1 MNLKLDYKKTI
12 KVGFAFAII
21 QCFWVVYDY
30 VIPLLIDNAFG
41 LSNAMRGLIMG
52 LDNLLA
58 LFMLPLFGKI
68 SDSCKSKYGRR
79 TPFIV
84 LGTLAAI
91 VLMIFIPVTTASQLK
106 EANVIRNDLETRFV
120 EDAAFRQ
127 EKLGEFYDKAESG
140 DHEYISSIIFNDIK
154 NHDINREDFIKLHS
168 ADNNDY
174 EALRKS
180 IISALNIKDKVNKNG
195 EITKKASVKKDNAEA
210 LEKCK
215 TDPVFKE
222 EYEKYRNE
230 TDVVIPYYS
239 RFAEESVERYINDQV
254 YNQVTKQHIVRL
266 VFFILILFLV
276 LVAMGTYRS
285 PAVALM
291 PDVTPKPLRSQANAI
306 INLAGGVGGAI
317 ATITYM
323 VGFLINENGYVG
335 IYIANALSMGI
346 LLLCFIKLVNE
357 PKMVDECRRIC
368 EEYGITDEDDEA
380 VDLREQEAED
390 GVTADKAADEA
401 VLSTEKQKLK
411 KAKTISF
418 LLILASIFMWF
429 MGYNAV
435 SSNLSIYI
443 VNVLGCTPFIGT
455 VVSAASMAVSAVAFI
470 PVGMLAVKIG
480 RKKSIMLGLLFATV
494 SFVCVFL
501 FIKPQWG
508 ISVKA
513 IMFALFYLIAGFGL
527 IVVNVNTFP
536 MVVELSAAK
545 DVGKYT
551 GYYYMATMSAQA
563 ITPYIG
569 GLFMDHLSNR
579 SLFAYSAVCV
589 IISIVLMA
597 LVKHGDSKPLPKKKV
612 YEMMEDVD

>member
-127 EKLGEFYDKAESG
+127 EKLTEFYDDAESG
-140 DHEYISSIIFNDIK
+140 ENKYISKIVFDELSGK
-154 NHDINREDFIKLHS
+154 
-168 ADNNDY
+168 
-174 EALRKS
+174 
-180 IISALNIKDKVNKNG
+180 IS
-195 EITKKASVKKDNAEA
+195 
-210 LEKCK
+210 
-215 TDPVFKE
+215 KE
-222 EYEKYRNE
+222 EFVNLT
-230 TDVVIPYYS
+230 TDDEAGYFN
-239 RFAEESVERYINDQV
+239 RFAKDGMNRYINDQV
-254 YNQVTKQHIVRL
+254 YNQVTKQHSVRL
-266 VFFILILFLV
+266 VFFILVLFLV

-401 VLSTEKQKLK
+401 VLSAEKQKLK
-411 KAKTISF
+411 KSKTISF

-513 IMFALFYLIAGFGL
+513 IMFALFYLVAGFGL

-536 MVVELSAAK
+536 MVVELSSAK

>member
-127 EKLGEFYDKAESG
+127 EKLTEFYDDAESG
-140 DHEYISSIIFNDIK
+140 ENKYISKIVFDELSGK
-154 NHDINREDFIKLHS
+154 
-168 ADNNDY
+168 
-174 EALRKS
+174 
-180 IISALNIKDKVNKNG
+180 IS
-195 EITKKASVKKDNAEA
+195 
-210 LEKCK
+210 
-215 TDPVFKE
+215 KE
-222 EYEKYRNE
+222 EFVNLT
-230 TDVVIPYYS
+230 TDDEAGYFN
-239 RFAEESVERYINDQV
+239 RFAKDGMNRYINDQV
-254 YNQVTKQHIVRL
+254 YNQVTKQHSVRL
-266 VFFILILFLV
+266 VFFILVLFLV

-380 VDLREQEAED
+380 VDLKEQEAED
-390 GVTADKAADEA
+390 GVTADKAVDEA
-401 VLSTEKQKLK
+401 VLSAEKQKLK
-411 KAKTISF
+411 KSKTISF

-508 ISVKA
+508 TSVKA

-536 MVVELSAAK
+536 MVVELSSAK

>member
-1 MNLKLDYKKTI
+1 MDLKLDYKKTI

-68 SDSCKSKYGRR
+68 SDNCKSKYGRR

-127 EKLGEFYDKAESG
+127 EKLTEFYDDAESG
-140 DHEYISSIIFNDIK
+140 ENKYISKIVFDELSGK
-154 NHDINREDFIKLHS
+154 
-168 ADNNDY
+168 
-174 EALRKS
+174 
-180 IISALNIKDKVNKNG
+180 IS
-195 EITKKASVKKDNAEA
+195 
-210 LEKCK
+210 
-215 TDPVFKE
+215 KE
-222 EYEKYRNE
+222 EFVNLT
-230 TDVVIPYYS
+230 TDDEAGYFN
-239 RFAEESVERYINDQV
+239 RFAKDGMNRYINDQV
-254 YNQVTKQHIVRL
+254 YNQVTKQHSVRL
-266 VFFILILFLV
+266 VFFILVLFMV

-380 VDLREQEAED
+380 VDLKEQEAED

-401 VLSTEKQKLK
+401 VLSAEKQKLK

-536 MVVELSAAK
+536 MVVELSSAK

>member
-127 EKLGEFYDKAESG
+127 EKLTEFYDDAESG
-140 DHEYISSIIFNDIK
+140 ENKYISKIVFDELSGK
-154 NHDINREDFIKLHS
+154 
-168 ADNNDY
+168 
-174 EALRKS
+174 
-180 IISALNIKDKVNKNG
+180 IS
-195 EITKKASVKKDNAEA
+195 
-210 LEKCK
+210 
-215 TDPVFKE
+215 KE
-222 EYEKYRNE
+222 EFVNLT
-230 TDVVIPYYS
+230 TDDEAGYFN
-239 RFAEESVERYINDQV
+239 RFAKDGMNRYINDQV

-411 KAKTISF
+411 KSKTISF

-508 ISVKA
+508 VSVKA
-513 IMFALFYLIAGFGL
+513 IMFALFYLISGFGL

>member
-106 EANVIRNDLETRFV
+106 EANVIRNDLETRFI

-127 EKLGEFYDKAESG
+127 EKLTEFYDDAESG
-140 DHEYISSIIFNDIK
+140 ENKYISKIVFDELSGK
-154 NHDINREDFIKLHS
+154 
-168 ADNNDY
+168 
-174 EALRKS
+174 
-180 IISALNIKDKVNKNG
+180 IS
-195 EITKKASVKKDNAEA
+195 
-210 LEKCK
+210 
-215 TDPVFKE
+215 KE
-222 EYEKYRNE
+222 EFVNLT
-230 TDVVIPYYS
+230 TDDEAGYFN
-239 RFAEESVERYINDQV
+239 RFAKDGMNRYINDQV
-254 YNQVTKQHIVRL
+254 YNQVTKQHSVRL
-266 VFFILILFLV
+266 VFFILVLFLV

-380 VDLREQEAED
+380 VDLKEQEAED

-411 KAKTISF
+411 KSKTISF

-508 ISVKA
+508 VSVKA
-513 IMFALFYLIAGFGL
+513 IMFALFYLISGFGL

-536 MVVELSAAK
+536 MVVELSSAK

>member
-106 EANVIRNDLETRFV
+106 EANVIRNDLETRFI

-127 EKLGEFYDKAESG
+127 EKLTEFYDAAESG
-140 DHEYISSIIFNDIK
+140 ENKYISKIVFDELSGK
-154 NHDINREDFIKLHS
+154 
-168 ADNNDY
+168 
-174 EALRKS
+174 
-180 IISALNIKDKVNKNG
+180 IS
-195 EITKKASVKKDNAEA
+195 
-210 LEKCK
+210 
-215 TDPVFKE
+215 KE
-222 EYEKYRNE
+222 EFVNLT
-230 TDVVIPYYS
+230 TDDEAGYFN
-239 RFAEESVERYINDQV
+239 RFAKDGMNRYINDQV
-254 YNQVTKQHIVRL
+254 YNQVTKQHSVRL
-266 VFFILILFLV
+266 VFFILVLFLV

-401 VLSTEKQKLK
+401 VLSAEKQKLK
-411 KAKTISF
+411 KSKTISF

-536 MVVELSAAK
+536 MVVELSSAK

>member
-106 EANVIRNDLETRFV
+106 EANVIRNDLETRFI

-127 EKLGEFYDKAESG
+127 EKLTEFYDDAESG
-140 DHEYISSIIFNDIK
+140 ENKYISKIVFDELSGK
-154 NHDINREDFIKLHS
+154 
-168 ADNNDY
+168 
-174 EALRKS
+174 
-180 IISALNIKDKVNKNG
+180 IS
-195 EITKKASVKKDNAEA
+195 
-210 LEKCK
+210 
-215 TDPVFKE
+215 KE
-222 EYEKYRNE
+222 EFVNLT
-230 TDVVIPYYS
+230 TDDEAGYFN
-239 RFAEESVERYINDQV
+239 RFAKDGMNRYINDQV
-254 YNQVTKQHIVRL
+254 YNQVTKQHSVRL

-346 LLLCFIKLVNE
+346 FLLCFIKLVNE

-380 VDLREQEAED
+380 VDLKEQEAED

-401 VLSTEKQKLK
+401 VLSAEKQKLK
-411 KAKTISF
+411 KSKTISF

-536 MVVELSAAK
+536 MVVELSSAK

>member
-127 EKLGEFYDKAESG
+127 EKLTEFYDDAESG
-140 DHEYISSIIFNDIK
+140 ENKYISKIVFDELSGK
-154 NHDINREDFIKLHS
+154 
-168 ADNNDY
+168 
-174 EALRKS
+174 
-180 IISALNIKDKVNKNG
+180 IS
-195 EITKKASVKKDNAEA
+195 
-210 LEKCK
+210 
-215 TDPVFKE
+215 KE
-222 EYEKYRNE
+222 EFVNLT
-230 TDVVIPYYS
+230 TDDEAGYFN
-239 RFAEESVERYINDQV
+239 RFAKDGMNRYINDQV
-254 YNQVTKQHIVRL
+254 YNQVTKQHSVRL
-266 VFFILILFLV
+266 VFFILVLFLV

-380 VDLREQEAED
+380 VDLKEQEAED

-411 KAKTISF
+411 KSKTISF

-508 ISVKA
+508 VSVKA
-513 IMFALFYLIAGFGL
+513 IMFALFYLISGFGL

>member
-106 EANVIRNDLETRFV
+106 EANVIRNDLETRFI

-127 EKLGEFYDKAESG
+127 EKLTEFYDDAESG
-140 DHEYISSIIFNDIK
+140 ENKYISKIVFDELSGK
-154 NHDINREDFIKLHS
+154 
-168 ADNNDY
+168 
-174 EALRKS
+174 
-180 IISALNIKDKVNKNG
+180 IS
-195 EITKKASVKKDNAEA
+195 
-210 LEKCK
+210 
-215 TDPVFKE
+215 KE
-222 EYEKYRNE
+222 EFVNLT
-230 TDVVIPYYS
+230 TDDEAGYFN
-239 RFAEESVERYINDQV
+239 RFAKDGMNRYINDQV
-254 YNQVTKQHIVRL
+254 YNQVTKQHSVRL
-266 VFFILILFLV
+266 VFFILVLFLV

-380 VDLREQEAED
+380 VDLKEQEAED

-401 VLSTEKQKLK
+401 VLSAEKQKLK
-411 KAKTISF
+411 KSKTISF

-536 MVVELSAAK
+536 MVVELSSAK

>member
-127 EKLGEFYDKAESG
+127 EKLTEFYDDAESG
-140 DHEYISSIIFNDIK
+140 ENKYISKIVFDELSGK
-154 NHDINREDFIKLHS
+154 
-168 ADNNDY
+168 
-174 EALRKS
+174 
-180 IISALNIKDKVNKNG
+180 IS
-195 EITKKASVKKDNAEA
+195 
-210 LEKCK
+210 
-215 TDPVFKE
+215 KE
-222 EYEKYRNE
+222 EFVNLT
-230 TDVVIPYYS
+230 TDDEAGYFN
-239 RFAEESVERYINDQV
+239 RFAKDGMNRYINDQV
-254 YNQVTKQHIVRL
+254 YNQVTKQHSVRL

-390 GVTADKAADEA
+390 GVTADKAADET
-401 VLSTEKQKLK
+401 VLSAEKQKLK
-411 KAKTISF
+411 KSKTISF

-536 MVVELSAAK
+536 MVVELSSAK

>member
-106 EANVIRNDLETRFV
+106 EANVIRNDLETRFI

-127 EKLGEFYDKAESG
+127 EKLTEFYADAESG
-140 DHEYISSIIFNDIK
+140 ENKYISKIVFDELSGK
-154 NHDINREDFIKLHS
+154 
-168 ADNNDY
+168 
-174 EALRKS
+174 
-180 IISALNIKDKVNKNG
+180 IS
-195 EITKKASVKKDNAEA
+195 
-210 LEKCK
+210 
-215 TDPVFKE
+215 KE
-222 EYEKYRNE
+222 EFVNLT
-230 TDVVIPYYS
+230 TDDEAGYFN
-239 RFAEESVERYINDQV
+239 RFAKDGMNRYINDQV
-254 YNQVTKQHIVRL
+254 YNQVTKQHSVRL
-266 VFFILILFLV
+266 VFFILVLFLV

-380 VDLREQEAED
+380 VDLKEQEAED

-401 VLSTEKQKLK
+401 VLSAEKQKLK
-411 KAKTISF
+411 KSKTISF

-536 MVVELSAAK
+536 MVVELSSAK

>member
-106 EANVIRNDLETRFV
+106 EANVIRNDLETRFI

-127 EKLGEFYDKAESG
+127 EKLTEFYDDAESG
-140 DHEYISSIIFNDIK
+140 ENKYISKIVFDELSGK
-154 NHDINREDFIKLHS
+154 
-168 ADNNDY
+168 
-174 EALRKS
+174 
-180 IISALNIKDKVNKNG
+180 IS
-195 EITKKASVKKDNAEA
+195 
-210 LEKCK
+210 
-215 TDPVFKE
+215 KE
-222 EYEKYRNE
+222 EFVNLT
-230 TDVVIPYYS
+230 TDDEAGYFN
-239 RFAEESVERYINDQV
+239 RFAKDGMNRYINDQV
-254 YNQVTKQHIVRL
+254 YNQVTKQHSVRL
-266 VFFILILFLV
+266 VFFILVLFLV

-380 VDLREQEAED
+380 VDLKEQEAED
-390 GVTADKAADEA
+390 GVTADKAVDEA
-401 VLSTEKQKLK
+401 VLSAEKQKLK
-411 KAKTISF
+411 KSKTISF

-508 ISVKA
+508 TSVKA

-536 MVVELSAAK
+536 MVVELSSAK

-579 SLFAYSAVCV
+579 SLFAYSTVCV

>member
-106 EANVIRNDLETRFV
+106 EANVIRNDLETRFI

-127 EKLGEFYDKAESG
+127 EKLTEFYDDAESG
-140 DHEYISSIIFNDIK
+140 ENKYISKIVFDELSGK
-154 NHDINREDFIKLHS
+154 
-168 ADNNDY
+168 
-174 EALRKS
+174 
-180 IISALNIKDKVNKNG
+180 IS
-195 EITKKASVKKDNAEA
+195 
-210 LEKCK
+210 
-215 TDPVFKE
+215 KE
-222 EYEKYRNE
+222 EFVNLT
-230 TDVVIPYYS
+230 TDDEAGYFN
-239 RFAEESVERYINDQV
+239 RFAKDGMNRYINDQV
-254 YNQVTKQHIVRL
+254 YNQVTKQHSVRL
-266 VFFILILFLV
+266 VFFILVLFLV

-380 VDLREQEAED
+380 VDLKEQEAED
-390 GVTADKAADEA
+390 GVTADKAADET
-401 VLSTEKQKLK
+401 VLSAEKQKLK
-411 KAKTISF
+411 KSKTISF

-536 MVVELSAAK
+536 MVVELSSAK

-551 GYYYMATMSAQA
+551 GYYYMATMSA
-563 ITPYIG
+563 
-569 GLFMDHLSNR
+569 
-579 SLFAYSAVCV
+579 
-589 IISIVLMA
+589 
-597 LVKHGDSKPLPKKKV
+597 
-612 YEMMEDVD
+612 

>member
-127 EKLGEFYDKAESG
+127 EKLTEFYDDAESG
-140 DHEYISSIIFNDIK
+140 ENKYISKIVFDELSGK
-154 NHDINREDFIKLHS
+154 
-168 ADNNDY
+168 
-174 EALRKS
+174 
-180 IISALNIKDKVNKNG
+180 IS
-195 EITKKASVKKDNAEA
+195 
-210 LEKCK
+210 
-215 TDPVFKE
+215 KE
-222 EYEKYRNE
+222 EFVNLT
-230 TDVVIPYYS
+230 TDDEAGYFN
-239 RFAEESVERYINDQV
+239 RFAKDGMNRYINDQV
-254 YNQVTKQHIVRL
+254 YNQVTKQHSVRL
-266 VFFILILFLV
+266 VFFILVLFLV

-380 VDLREQEAED
+380 VDLKEQEAED
-390 GVTADKAADEA
+390 GVTADKAADET
-401 VLSTEKQKLK
+401 VLSAEKQKLK
-411 KAKTISF
+411 KSKTISF

-513 IMFALFYLIAGFGL
+513 IMFALFYLISGFGL

>member
-127 EKLGEFYDKAESG
+127 EKLTEFYDDAESG
-140 DHEYISSIIFNDIK
+140 ENKYISKIVFDELSGK
-154 NHDINREDFIKLHS
+154 
-168 ADNNDY
+168 
-174 EALRKS
+174 
-180 IISALNIKDKVNKNG
+180 IS
-195 EITKKASVKKDNAEA
+195 
-210 LEKCK
+210 
-215 TDPVFKE
+215 KE
-222 EYEKYRNE
+222 EFVNLT
-230 TDVVIPYYS
+230 TDDEAGYFN
-239 RFAEESVERYINDQV
+239 RFAKDGMNRYINDQV
-254 YNQVTKQHIVRL
+254 YNQVTKQHSVRL
-266 VFFILILFLV
+266 VFFILVLFLV

-323 VGFLINENGYVG
+323 VGFFINENGYVG

-411 KAKTISF
+411 KSKTISF

>member
-68 SDSCKSKYGRR
+68 SDNCKSKYGRR

-127 EKLGEFYDKAESG
+127 EKLTEFYDDAESG
-140 DHEYISSIIFNDIK
+140 ENKYISKIVFDELSGKISKEKFVNLTTDDEAGYFN
-154 NHDINREDFIKLHS
+154 
-168 ADNNDY
+168 
-174 EALRKS
+174 
-180 IISALNIKDKVNKNG
+180 
-195 EITKKASVKKDNAEA
+195 
-210 LEKCK
+210 
-215 TDPVFKE
+215 
-222 EYEKYRNE
+222 
-230 TDVVIPYYS
+230 
-239 RFAEESVERYINDQV
+239 RFAKDGMNRYINDQV
-254 YNQVTKQHIVRL
+254 YNQVTKQHSVRL

-401 VLSTEKQKLK
+401 VLSAEKQKLK
-411 KAKTISF
+411 KSKTISF

-536 MVVELSAAK
+536 MVVELSSAK

>member
-106 EANVIRNDLETRFV
+106 EANVIRNDLETRFI

-127 EKLGEFYDKAESG
+127 EKLTEFYDDAESG
-140 DHEYISSIIFNDIK
+140 ENKYISKIVFDELSGK
-154 NHDINREDFIKLHS
+154 
-168 ADNNDY
+168 
-174 EALRKS
+174 
-180 IISALNIKDKVNKNG
+180 IS
-195 EITKKASVKKDNAEA
+195 
-210 LEKCK
+210 
-215 TDPVFKE
+215 KE
-222 EYEKYRNE
+222 EFVNLT
-230 TDVVIPYYS
+230 TDDEAGYFN
-239 RFAEESVERYINDQV
+239 RFAKDGMNRYINDQV
-254 YNQVTKQHIVRL
+254 YNQVTKQHSVRL
-266 VFFILILFLV
+266 VFFILVLFLV

-380 VDLREQEAED
+380 VDLKEQEAED

-411 KAKTISF
+411 KSKTISF

-508 ISVKA
+508 VSVKA

-536 MVVELSAAK
+536 MVVELSSAK

>member
-68 SDSCKSKYGRR
+68 SDNCKSKYGRR

-127 EKLGEFYDKAESG
+127 EKLTEFYDDAESG
-140 DHEYISSIIFNDIK
+140 ENKYISKIVFDELSGK
-154 NHDINREDFIKLHS
+154 
-168 ADNNDY
+168 
-174 EALRKS
+174 
-180 IISALNIKDKVNKNG
+180 IS
-195 EITKKASVKKDNAEA
+195 
-210 LEKCK
+210 
-215 TDPVFKE
+215 KE
-222 EYEKYRNE
+222 EFVNLT
-230 TDVVIPYYS
+230 TDDEAGYFN
-239 RFAEESVERYINDQV
+239 RFAKDGMNRYINDQV
-254 YNQVTKQHIVRL
+254 YNQVTKQHSVRL
-266 VFFILILFLV
+266 VFFILVLFLV

-380 VDLREQEAED
+380 VDLKEQEAED

-401 VLSTEKQKLK
+401 VLSAEKQKLK

-536 MVVELSAAK
+536 MVVELSSAK

>member
-106 EANVIRNDLETRFV
+106 EANVIRNDLETRFI

-127 EKLGEFYDKAESG
+127 EKLTEFYDDAESG
-140 DHEYISSIIFNDIK
+140 ENKYISKIVFDELSGK
-154 NHDINREDFIKLHS
+154 
-168 ADNNDY
+168 
-174 EALRKS
+174 
-180 IISALNIKDKVNKNG
+180 IS
-195 EITKKASVKKDNAEA
+195 
-210 LEKCK
+210 
-215 TDPVFKE
+215 KE
-222 EYEKYRNE
+222 EFVNLT
-230 TDVVIPYYS
+230 TDDEAGYFN
-239 RFAEESVERYINDQV
+239 RFAKDGMNRYINDQV
-254 YNQVTKQHIVRL
+254 YNQVTKQHSVRL
-266 VFFILILFLV
+266 VFFILVLFLV

-401 VLSTEKQKLK
+401 VLSAEKQKLK
-411 KAKTISF
+411 KSKTISF

-508 ISVKA
+508 TSVKA

>member
-68 SDSCKSKYGRR
+68 SDNCKSKYGRR

-91 VLMIFIPVTTASQLK
+91 VLMIFIPVTTSSQLK

-127 EKLGEFYDKAESG
+127 EKLTEFYDDAESG
-140 DHEYISSIIFNDIK
+140 ENKYISKIVFDELSGK
-154 NHDINREDFIKLHS
+154 
-168 ADNNDY
+168 
-174 EALRKS
+174 
-180 IISALNIKDKVNKNG
+180 IS
-195 EITKKASVKKDNAEA
+195 
-210 LEKCK
+210 
-215 TDPVFKE
+215 KE
-222 EYEKYRNE
+222 EFVNLT
-230 TDVVIPYYS
+230 TDDEAGFFN
-239 RFAEESVERYINDQV
+239 RFAKDGMNRYINDQV
-254 YNQVTKQHIVRL
+254 YNQVTKQHSVRL

-380 VDLREQEAED
+380 VDLKEQEAED

-401 VLSTEKQKLK
+401 VLSAEKQKLK

-536 MVVELSAAK
+536 MVVELSSAK

>member
-106 EANVIRNDLETRFV
+106 EANVIRNDLETRFI

-127 EKLGEFYDKAESG
+127 EKLTEFYDDAESG
-140 DHEYISSIIFNDIK
+140 ENKYISKIVFDELSGK
-154 NHDINREDFIKLHS
+154 
-168 ADNNDY
+168 
-174 EALRKS
+174 
-180 IISALNIKDKVNKNG
+180 IS
-195 EITKKASVKKDNAEA
+195 
-210 LEKCK
+210 
-215 TDPVFKE
+215 KE
-222 EYEKYRNE
+222 EFVNLT
-230 TDVVIPYYS
+230 TDDEAGYFN
-239 RFAEESVERYINDQV
+239 RFAKDGMNRYINDQV
-254 YNQVTKQHIVRL
+254 YNQVTKQHSVRL
-266 VFFILILFLV
+266 VFFILVLFLV

-411 KAKTISF
+411 KSKTISF

-536 MVVELSAAK
+536 MVVELSSAK

>member
-106 EANVIRNDLETRFV
+106 EANVIRNDLETRFI

-127 EKLGEFYDKAESG
+127 EKLTEFYDDAESG
-140 DHEYISSIIFNDIK
+140 ENKYISKIVFDELSGK
-154 NHDINREDFIKLHS
+154 
-168 ADNNDY
+168 
-174 EALRKS
+174 
-180 IISALNIKDKVNKNG
+180 IS
-195 EITKKASVKKDNAEA
+195 
-210 LEKCK
+210 
-215 TDPVFKE
+215 KE
-222 EYEKYRNE
+222 EFVNLT
-230 TDVVIPYYS
+230 TDDEAGYFN
-239 RFAEESVERYINDQV
+239 RFAKDGMNRYINDQV
-254 YNQVTKQHIVRL
+254 YNQVTKQHSVRL
-266 VFFILILFLV
+266 VFFILVLFLV

-390 GVTADKAADEA
+390 GVTADKAADET

-411 KAKTISF
+411 KSKTISF

-455 VVSAASMAVSAVAFI
+455 VVSAASIAVSAVAFI

-536 MVVELSAAK
+536 MVVELSSAK

>member
-106 EANVIRNDLETRFV
+106 EANVIRNDLETRFI

-127 EKLGEFYDKAESG
+127 EKLTEFYDDAESG
-140 DHEYISSIIFNDIK
+140 ENKYISKIVFGELSGK
-154 NHDINREDFIKLHS
+154 
-168 ADNNDY
+168 
-174 EALRKS
+174 
-180 IISALNIKDKVNKNG
+180 IS
-195 EITKKASVKKDNAEA
+195 
-210 LEKCK
+210 
-215 TDPVFKE
+215 KE
-222 EYEKYRNE
+222 EFVNLT
-230 TDVVIPYYS
+230 TDDEAGYFN
-239 RFAEESVERYINDQV
+239 RFAKDGMNRYINDQV
-254 YNQVTKQHIVRL
+254 YNQVTKQHSVRL
-266 VFFILILFLV
+266 VFFILVLFLV

-380 VDLREQEAED
+380 VDLKEQEAED

-401 VLSTEKQKLK
+401 VLSAEKQKLK
-411 KAKTISF
+411 KSKTISF

-508 ISVKA
+508 TSVKA

-536 MVVELSAAK
+536 MVVELSSAK

>member
-127 EKLGEFYDKAESG
+127 EKLTEFYDDAESG
-140 DHEYISSIIFNDIK
+140 ENKYISKIVFDELSGK
-154 NHDINREDFIKLHS
+154 
-168 ADNNDY
+168 
-174 EALRKS
+174 
-180 IISALNIKDKVNKNG
+180 IS
-195 EITKKASVKKDNAEA
+195 
-210 LEKCK
+210 
-215 TDPVFKE
+215 KE
-222 EYEKYRNE
+222 EFVNLT
-230 TDVVIPYYS
+230 TDDEAGYFN
-239 RFAEESVERYINDQV
+239 RFAKDGMNRYINDQV
-254 YNQVTKQHIVRL
+254 YNQVTKQHSVRL

-380 VDLREQEAED
+380 VDLKEQEAED
-390 GVTADKAADEA
+390 GVTADKAADET
-401 VLSTEKQKLK
+401 VLSAEKQKLK
-411 KAKTISF
+411 KSKTISF

-508 ISVKA
+508 TSVKA

-536 MVVELSAAK
+536 MVVELSSAK

-579 SLFAYSAVCV
+579 SLFAYSTVCV

>member
-106 EANVIRNDLETRFV
+106 EAN
-120 EDAAFRQ
+120 AAFRQ
-127 EKLGEFYDKAESG
+127 EKLTEFYDDAESG
-140 DHEYISSIIFNDIK
+140 ENKYISKIVFDELSGK
-154 NHDINREDFIKLHS
+154 
-168 ADNNDY
+168 
-174 EALRKS
+174 
-180 IISALNIKDKVNKNG
+180 IS
-195 EITKKASVKKDNAEA
+195 
-210 LEKCK
+210 
-215 TDPVFKE
+215 KE
-222 EYEKYRNE
+222 EFVNLT
-230 TDVVIPYYS
+230 TDDEAGYFN
-239 RFAEESVERYINDQV
+239 RFAKDGMNRYINDQV
-254 YNQVTKQHIVRL
+254 YNQVTKQHSVRL
-266 VFFILILFLV
+266 VFFILVLFLV

-380 VDLREQEAED
+380 VDLKEQEAED
-390 GVTADKAADEA
+390 GVTADKAADET
-401 VLSTEKQKLK
+401 VLSAEKQKLK
-411 KAKTISF
+411 KSKTISF

-536 MVVELSAAK
+536 MVVELSSAK

>member
-106 EANVIRNDLETRFV
+106 EANVIRNDLETRFI

-127 EKLGEFYDKAESG
+127 EKLTEFYDDAESG
-140 DHEYISSIIFNDIK
+140 ENKYISKIVFDELSGK
-154 NHDINREDFIKLHS
+154 
-168 ADNNDY
+168 
-174 EALRKS
+174 
-180 IISALNIKDKVNKNG
+180 IS
-195 EITKKASVKKDNAEA
+195 
-210 LEKCK
+210 
-215 TDPVFKE
+215 KE
-222 EYEKYRNE
+222 EFVNLT
-230 TDVVIPYYS
+230 TDDEAGYFN
-239 RFAEESVERYINDQV
+239 RFAKDGMNRYINDQV
-254 YNQVTKQHIVRL
+254 YNQVTKQHSVRL
-266 VFFILILFLV
+266 VFFILVLFLV

-380 VDLREQEAED
+380 VDLKEQEAED
-390 GVTADKAADEA
+390 GVTADKAADET
-401 VLSTEKQKLK
+401 VLSAEKQKLK
-411 KAKTISF
+411 KSKTISF

-536 MVVELSAAK
+536 MVVELSSAK
-545 DVGKYT
+545 DVGKYA

>member
-106 EANVIRNDLETRFV
+106 EANVIRNDLETRFI

-127 EKLGEFYDKAESG
+127 EKLTEFYDDAESG
-140 DHEYISSIIFNDIK
+140 ENKYISKIVFDELSGK
-154 NHDINREDFIKLHS
+154 
-168 ADNNDY
+168 
-174 EALRKS
+174 
-180 IISALNIKDKVNKNG
+180 IS
-195 EITKKASVKKDNAEA
+195 
-210 LEKCK
+210 
-215 TDPVFKE
+215 KE
-222 EYEKYRNE
+222 EFVNLT
-230 TDVVIPYYS
+230 TDDEAGYFN
-239 RFAEESVERYINDQV
+239 RFAKDGMNRYINDQV
-254 YNQVTKQHIVRL
+254 YNQVTKQHSVRL
-266 VFFILILFLV
+266 VFFILVLFLV

-390 GVTADKAADEA
+390 GVTADKAADET
-401 VLSTEKQKLK
+401 VLSAEKQKLK
-411 KAKTISF
+411 KSKTISF

-536 MVVELSAAK
+536 MVVELSSAK

>member
-127 EKLGEFYDKAESG
+127 EKLTEFYDDAESG
-140 DHEYISSIIFNDIK
+140 ENKYISKIVFDELSGK
-154 NHDINREDFIKLHS
+154 
-168 ADNNDY
+168 
-174 EALRKS
+174 
-180 IISALNIKDKVNKNG
+180 IS
-195 EITKKASVKKDNAEA
+195 
-210 LEKCK
+210 
-215 TDPVFKE
+215 KE
-222 EYEKYRNE
+222 EFVNLT
-230 TDVVIPYYS
+230 TDDEAGYFN
-239 RFAEESVERYINDQV
+239 RFAKDGMNRYINDQV
-254 YNQVTKQHIVRL
+254 YNQVTKQHSVRL
-266 VFFILILFLV
+266 VFFILVLFLV

-401 VLSTEKQKLK
+401 VLSAEKQKLK
-411 KAKTISF
+411 KSKTISF

-536 MVVELSAAK
+536 MVVELSSAK

>member
-127 EKLGEFYDKAESG
+127 EKLTEFYDDAESG
-140 DHEYISSIIFNDIK
+140 ENKYISKIVFDELSGK
-154 NHDINREDFIKLHS
+154 
-168 ADNNDY
+168 
-174 EALRKS
+174 
-180 IISALNIKDKVNKNG
+180 IS
-195 EITKKASVKKDNAEA
+195 
-210 LEKCK
+210 
-215 TDPVFKE
+215 KE
-222 EYEKYRNE
+222 EFVNLT
-230 TDVVIPYYS
+230 TDDEAGYFN
-239 RFAEESVERYINDQV
+239 RFAKDGMNRYINDQV
-254 YNQVTKQHIVRL
+254 YNQVTKQHSVRL
-266 VFFILILFLV
+266 VFFILVLFLV

-380 VDLREQEAED
+380 VDLKEQEAED
-390 GVTADKAADEA
+390 GVTADKATDET
-401 VLSTEKQKLK
+401 VLSAEKQKLK
-411 KAKTISF
+411 KSKTISF

-536 MVVELSAAK
+536 MVVELSSAK

>member
-127 EKLGEFYDKAESG
+127 EKLTEFYDDAESG
-140 DHEYISSIIFNDIK
+140 ENKYISKIVFDELSGK
-154 NHDINREDFIKLHS
+154 
-168 ADNNDY
+168 
-174 EALRKS
+174 
-180 IISALNIKDKVNKNG
+180 IS
-195 EITKKASVKKDNAEA
+195 
-210 LEKCK
+210 
-215 TDPVFKE
+215 KE
-222 EYEKYRNE
+222 EFVNLT
-230 TDVVIPYYS
+230 TDDEAGYFN
-239 RFAEESVERYINDQV
+239 RFAKDGMNRYINDQV
-254 YNQVTKQHIVRL
+254 YNQVTKQHSVRL

-411 KAKTISF
+411 KSKTISF

-508 ISVKA
+508 VSVKA
-513 IMFALFYLIAGFGL
+513 IMFALFYLISGFGL

>member
-68 SDSCKSKYGRR
+68 SDNCKSKYGRR

-127 EKLGEFYDKAESG
+127 EKLTEFYDDAESG
-140 DHEYISSIIFNDIK
+140 ENKYISKIVFDELSGK
-154 NHDINREDFIKLHS
+154 
-168 ADNNDY
+168 
-174 EALRKS
+174 
-180 IISALNIKDKVNKNG
+180 IS
-195 EITKKASVKKDNAEA
+195 
-210 LEKCK
+210 
-215 TDPVFKE
+215 KE
-222 EYEKYRNE
+222 EFVNLT
-230 TDVVIPYYS
+230 TDDEAGYFN
-239 RFAEESVERYINDQV
+239 RFAKDGMNRYINDQV
-254 YNQVTKQHIVRL
+254 YNQVTKQHSVRL
-266 VFFILILFLV
+266 VFFILVLFLV

-390 GVTADKAADEA
+390 GVTADKAADET
-401 VLSTEKQKLK
+401 VLSAEKQKLK
-411 KAKTISF
+411 KSKTISF

-536 MVVELSAAK
+536 MVVELSSAK

>member
-68 SDSCKSKYGRR
+68 SDNCKSKYGRR

-106 EANVIRNDLETRFV
+106 EANVIRNDLETRFI

-127 EKLGEFYDKAESG
+127 EKLTEFYDDAESG
-140 DHEYISSIIFNDIK
+140 ENKYISKIVFDELSGK
-154 NHDINREDFIKLHS
+154 
-168 ADNNDY
+168 
-174 EALRKS
+174 
-180 IISALNIKDKVNKNG
+180 IS
-195 EITKKASVKKDNAEA
+195 
-210 LEKCK
+210 
-215 TDPVFKE
+215 KE
-222 EYEKYRNE
+222 EFVNLT
-230 TDVVIPYYS
+230 TDDEAGYFN
-239 RFAEESVERYINDQV
+239 RFAKDGMNRYINDQV
-254 YNQVTKQHIVRL
+254 YNQVTKQHSVRL
-266 VFFILILFLV
+266 VFFILVLFLV

-380 VDLREQEAED
+380 VDLKEQEAED

-401 VLSTEKQKLK
+401 VLSAEKQKLK

-536 MVVELSAAK
+536 MVVELSSAK

>member
-127 EKLGEFYDKAESG
+127 EKLTEFYADAESG
-140 DHEYISSIIFNDIK
+140 ENKYISKIVFDELSGK
-154 NHDINREDFIKLHS
+154 
-168 ADNNDY
+168 
-174 EALRKS
+174 
-180 IISALNIKDKVNKNG
+180 IS
-195 EITKKASVKKDNAEA
+195 
-210 LEKCK
+210 
-215 TDPVFKE
+215 KE
-222 EYEKYRNE
+222 EFVNLT
-230 TDVVIPYYS
+230 TDDEAGYFN
-239 RFAEESVERYINDQV
+239 RFAKDGMNRYINDQV
-254 YNQVTKQHIVRL
+254 YNQVTKQHSVRL
-266 VFFILILFLV
+266 VFFILVLFLV

-380 VDLREQEAED
+380 VDLKEQEAED

-411 KAKTISF
+411 KSKTISF

-536 MVVELSAAK
+536 MVVELSSAK

>member
-106 EANVIRNDLETRFV
+106 EANVIRNDLETRFI

-127 EKLGEFYDKAESG
+127 EKLTEFYDDAESG
-140 DHEYISSIIFNDIK
+140 ENKYISKIVFDELSGK
-154 NHDINREDFIKLHS
+154 
-168 ADNNDY
+168 
-174 EALRKS
+174 
-180 IISALNIKDKVNKNG
+180 IS
-195 EITKKASVKKDNAEA
+195 
-210 LEKCK
+210 
-215 TDPVFKE
+215 KE
-222 EYEKYRNE
+222 EFVNLT
-230 TDVVIPYYS
+230 TDDEAGYFN
-239 RFAEESVERYINDQV
+239 RFAKDGMNRYINDQV
-254 YNQVTKQHIVRL
+254 YNQVTKQHSVRL
-266 VFFILILFLV
+266 VFFILVLFLV

-380 VDLREQEAED
+380 VDLKEQEAED
-390 GVTADKAADEA
+390 GVTADKAADET
-401 VLSTEKQKLK
+401 VLSAEKQKLK
-411 KAKTISF
+411 KSKTISF

-508 ISVKA
+508 VSVKA
-513 IMFALFYLIAGFGL
+513 IMFALFYLISGFGL
-527 IVVNVNTFP
+527 IVVNVNTLP

>member
-30 VIPLLIDNAFG
+30 VVPLLIDNAFG

-58 LFMLPLFGKI
+58 LFMLPLFGKL
-68 SDSCKSKYGRR
+68 SDNCKSKYGRR

-91 VLMIFIPVTTASQLK
+91 ILMIFIPVTTSSQLK
-106 EANVIRNDLETRFV
+106 EANAIRDDLEVRF
-120 EDAAFRQ
+120 ETDADFRQ
-127 EKLGEFYDKAESG
+127 EKLGMFYDDAQSG
-140 DHEYISSIIFNDIK
+140 ENNYISKIVFDELSGQITREEFVNLEVGDEAGLFN
-154 NHDINREDFIKLHS
+154 
-168 ADNNDY
+168 
-174 EALRKS
+174 
-180 IISALNIKDKVNKNG
+180 
-195 EITKKASVKKDNAEA
+195 
-210 LEKCK
+210 
-215 TDPVFKE
+215 
-222 EYEKYRNE
+222 
-230 TDVVIPYYS
+230 
-239 RFAEESVERYINDQV
+239 RFAKEGVNRYINDQV
-254 YNQVTKQHIVRL
+254 YNNVTKQNSIRL
-266 VFFILILFLV
+266 VFFILVLFLV

-317 ATITYM
+317 ATLTYM
-323 VGFLINENGYVG
+323 IGFAINENGYVG
-335 IYIANALSMGI
+335 IYIANALSMAI
-346 LLLCFIKLVNE
+346 LLFCFIKFVNE
-357 PKMVDECRRIC
+357 PKMVDECRAIC
-368 EEYGITDEDDEA
+368 EEYGITDEDDEEA
-380 VDLREQEAED
+380 DLKALEAED
-390 GVTADKAADEA
+390 GVKADSLNDEA
-401 VLSTEKQKLK
+401 VISEEKKKLK
-411 KAKTISF
+411 KAKFRSF

-429 MGYNAV
+429 MGYNAI

-443 VNVLGCTPFIGT
+443 VNVLGCSAFVGT

-470 PVGMLAVKIG
+470 PVGALAVKIG
-480 RKKSIMLGLLFATV
+480 RKKSILLGLLFATV

-508 ISVKA
+508 MSLKA
-513 IMFALFYLIAGFGL
+513 VMFALFYLIAGFGL

-536 MVVELSAAK
+536 MVVELSSEK

-569 GLFMDHLSNR
+569 GLFMDHISNR

-589 IISIVLMA
+589 ILSMVLMS

>member
-106 EANVIRNDLETRFV
+106 EANVIRNDLETRFI

-127 EKLGEFYDKAESG
+127 EKLTEFYDDAESG
-140 DHEYISSIIFNDIK
+140 ENKYISKIVFDELSGK
-154 NHDINREDFIKLHS
+154 
-168 ADNNDY
+168 
-174 EALRKS
+174 
-180 IISALNIKDKVNKNG
+180 IS
-195 EITKKASVKKDNAEA
+195 
-210 LEKCK
+210 
-215 TDPVFKE
+215 KE
-222 EYEKYRNE
+222 EFVNLT
-230 TDVVIPYYS
+230 TDDEAGYFN
-239 RFAEESVERYINDQV
+239 RFAKDGMNRYINDQV
-254 YNQVTKQHIVRL
+254 YNQVTKQHSVRL
-266 VFFILILFLV
+266 VFFILVLFLV

-390 GVTADKAADEA
+390 GVTADKAADET
-401 VLSTEKQKLK
+401 VLSAEKQKLK
-411 KAKTISF
+411 KSKTISF

-508 ISVKA
+508 VSVKA
-513 IMFALFYLIAGFGL
+513 IMFALFYLISGFGL

-536 MVVELSAAK
+536 MVVELSSAK

>member
-127 EKLGEFYDKAESG
+127 EKLTEFYDDAESG
-140 DHEYISSIIFNDIK
+140 ENKYISKIVFDELSGK
-154 NHDINREDFIKLHS
+154 
-168 ADNNDY
+168 
-174 EALRKS
+174 
-180 IISALNIKDKVNKNG
+180 IS
-195 EITKKASVKKDNAEA
+195 
-210 LEKCK
+210 
-215 TDPVFKE
+215 KE
-222 EYEKYRNE
+222 EFVNLT
-230 TDVVIPYYS
+230 TDDEAGYFN
-239 RFAEESVERYINDQV
+239 RFAKDGMNRYINDQV
-254 YNQVTKQHIVRL
+254 YNQVTKQHSVRL
-266 VFFILILFLV
+266 VFFILVLFLV

-380 VDLREQEAED
+380 VDLKEQEAED
-390 GVTADKAADEA
+390 GVTADKAADET
-401 VLSTEKQKLK
+401 VLSAEKQKLK
-411 KAKTISF
+411 KSKTISF

>member
-106 EANVIRNDLETRFV
+106 EANVIRNDLETRFI

-127 EKLGEFYDKAESG
+127 EKLTEFYDDAESG
-140 DHEYISSIIFNDIK
+140 ENKYISKIVFDELSGK
-154 NHDINREDFIKLHS
+154 
-168 ADNNDY
+168 
-174 EALRKS
+174 
-180 IISALNIKDKVNKNG
+180 IS
-195 EITKKASVKKDNAEA
+195 
-210 LEKCK
+210 
-215 TDPVFKE
+215 KE
-222 EYEKYRNE
+222 EFVNLT
-230 TDVVIPYYS
+230 TDDEAGYFN
-239 RFAEESVERYINDQV
+239 RFAKDGMNRYINDQV
-254 YNQVTKQHIVRL
+254 YNQVTKQHSVRL
-266 VFFILILFLV
+266 VFFILVLFLV

-380 VDLREQEAED
+380 VDLKEQEAED
-390 GVTADKAADEA
+390 GVTADKAADET
-401 VLSTEKQKLK
+401 VLSAEKQKLK
-411 KAKTISF
+411 KSKTISF

-508 ISVKA
+508 TSVKA

-536 MVVELSAAK
+536 MVVELSSAK